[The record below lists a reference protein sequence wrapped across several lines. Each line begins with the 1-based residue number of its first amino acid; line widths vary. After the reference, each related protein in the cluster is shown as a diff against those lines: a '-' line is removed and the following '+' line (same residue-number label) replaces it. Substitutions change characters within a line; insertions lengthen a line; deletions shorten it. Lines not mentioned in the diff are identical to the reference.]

1 MNKIK
6 AVCTE
11 AKDKVFT
18 NIQNLSE
25 RWSISGYLA
34 RNMDS
39 PLFLQRYKIF
49 KLQGLRYNNVSY
61 KAKTP
66 VTDSVKH
73 DLNWGKIRLKPSSIK
88 HDKPSIVVTS
98 DASKKG
104 LGGVMVGLR
113 GI

>member
-6 AVCTE
+6 AFCTE

-39 PLFLQRYKIF
+39 SLFLQRYKIF

-73 DLNWGKIRLKPSSIK
+73 DLNWWKNKIENLSTPIK
-88 HDKPSIVVTS
+88 RDKPSIVVTS
-98 DASKKG
+98 NASKKG
-104 LGGVMVGLR
+104 LGGV
-113 GI
+113 

>member
-6 AVCTE
+6 AFCTE

-39 PLFLQRYKIF
+39 SLFLQRYKIF

-73 DLNWGKIRLKPSSIK
+73 DLNWWKNKIETPLP
-88 HDKPSIVVTS
+88 
-98 DASKKG
+98 
-104 LGGVMVGLR
+104 LLN
-113 GI
+113 GINQV